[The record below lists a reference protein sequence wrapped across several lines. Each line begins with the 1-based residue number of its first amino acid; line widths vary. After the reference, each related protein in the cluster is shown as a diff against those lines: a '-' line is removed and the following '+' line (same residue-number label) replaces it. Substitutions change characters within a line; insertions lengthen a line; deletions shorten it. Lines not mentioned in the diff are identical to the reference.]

1 MEEPEITWPVPLSF
15 TERNGLKLAYRY
27 HSGSTLTVVYLG
39 GFHSN
44 MNGEKANQVF
54 KYAIDKYGFSALC
67 LDYSG
72 HGSSEGIF
80 HEGNISAWLA
90 DALHVIETVTEGP
103 FIICGSSMGAWIST
117 LVSLNLKDRV
127 KGLLTIAAATDMTQ
141 KFIWDKCDE
150 EHKNLLLNQG
160 YFDWDSQYDEEP
172 YKITMQLIEDGKKH
186 LLLDGPIKLNCPV
199 RMLHGTADL
208 DIDWQNS
215 LNTMNA
221 LSSKD
226 VQLNLIKDAG
236 HRLSDP
242 EHIEQI
248 LQSLDELITLV
259 VS

>member
-1 MEEPEITWPVPLSF
+1 MEQPNITWPVPLSL
-15 TERNGLKLAYRY
+15 TERHEHKLAYRY
-27 HSGSTLTVVYLG
+27 KQGKNLTIVYLG

-54 KYAIDKYGFSALC
+54 KHAVDKYGFSALC

-80 HEGNISAWLA
+80 HEGNISTWLA
-90 DALHVIETVTEGP
+90 DALHIIKTVTDGP
-103 FIICGSSMGAWIST
+103 LIICGSSMGAWIST
-117 LVSLNLKDRV
+117 LAALQLKERV
-127 KGLLTIAAATDMTQ
+127 KALLTIAAATDMTQ
-141 KFIWDKCDE
+141 KFIWEKCDAI
-150 EHKNLLLNQG
+150 HQNKLLTEG
-160 YFDWDSQYDEEP
+160 FFDHNSQYDEEP

-186 LLLDGPIKLNCPV
+186 LILDKPIKLNCPV

-215 LNTMNA
+215 LNTMNQ
-221 LSSKD
+221 LTSKD
-226 VQLNLIKDAG
+226 VHLNLIKDAG

-248 LQSLDELITLV
+248 IQAFEELINTI
-259 VS
+259 

>member
-1 MEEPEITWPVPLSF
+1 MEEPEITWPVPLLFSK
-15 TERNGLKLAYRY
+15 RKGLDLAYRY
-27 HSGSTLTVVYLG
+27 KQGKDLTIVYLG

-54 KYAIDKYGFSALC
+54 KHAINKYGFSALC

-90 DALHVIETVTEGP
+90 DALHIIEKVTNGP
-103 FIICGSSMGAWIST
+103 LIICGSSMGAWIST
-117 LVSLNLKDRV
+117 LVSLKIKQKV

-150 EHKNLLLNQG
+150 AHKNKLLKDG
-160 YFDWDSQYDEEP
+160 FFDHNSQYDEEP
-172 YKITMQLIEDGKKH
+172 YRITMHLIEDGKKH
-186 LLLDGPIKLNCPV
+186 LILEKPIELNCPV

-215 LNTMNA
+215 LNTMNQ
-221 LSSKD
+221 LTSKD

-236 HRLSDP
+236 HRLSEP

-248 LQSLDELITLV
+248 IQSLDEL
-259 VS
+259 VSLSLK